1 MADKVSTEELANS
14 MYKLIKEYAGKK
26 RFKAP
31 DLTKEM
37 VLKYGEDKVSKD
49 DAKGAIRILI
59 DSGRCIYAYYG
70 GGTFII
76 LPTEEVTL

>member
-1 MADKVSTEELANS
+1 MDKVPTEELADS
-14 MYKLIKEYAGKK
+14 VYKLIKEYAGKK

-31 DLTKEM
+31 DLIKEM
-37 VLKYGEDKVSKD
+37 VLKYGEDRVSKD
-49 DAKGAIRILI
+49 DSKKAIRTLI

-76 LPTEEVTL
+76 LPPEEAVP